1 MAGHLYDTIFN
12 RLLPLGDDVIL
23 CPAHGHGSA
32 CGGAIADRVWTTLG
46 LERKLNPKLQFTDR
60 EDFIA
65 NVARKL
71 EKPPYFSRM
80 EAWNLAGT
88 PLMGTLHPIKGHSD
102 GALPVAA
109 PLSPEAF
116 AEKAQDAVVLD
127 TRMELG
133 FGAAHVP
140 GALSIWMGGVPRFAG
155 WFLPYDRPLLLVT
168 ETADPTPV
176 IRALVRIGYDN
187 VIGCL
192 SGGMLA
198 WHMAGRESAS
208 IRTTTVQGLCRLLD
222 ANREPW
228 ILDVRSDAEVEAGPV
243 PGAHHIHLTQLPQHL
258 DEVPEDRSIHIF
270 CGSGL
275 RSMVAASLL
284 RREGWEDLVVVLGGL
299 AGWRSTTCPL
309 EL

>member
-1 MAGHLYDTIFN
+1 
-12 RLLPLGDDVIL
+12 
-23 CPAHGHGSA
+23 
-32 CGGAIADRVWTTLG
+32 
-46 LERKLNPKLQFTDR
+46 LQFTDR
-60 EDFIA
+60 KEFIA
-65 NVARKL
+65 NVAKKL

-80 EAWNLAGT
+80 EAWNVAGA
-88 PLMGTLHPIKGHSD
+88 PLMGPRHPIEGHSDGALHPIKGHSDGALHPIKGHSDGALHPIKGHSD
-102 GALPVAA
+102 GALPIAT

-116 AEKAQDAVVLD
+116 AEKARDAVVLD

-133 FGAAHVP
+133 FAAAHVP
-140 GALSIWMGGVPRFAG
+140 DAISIWMEGVPRFAG
-155 WFLPYDRPLLLVT
+155 WFLPYDRPILLVT
-168 ETADPTPV
+168 EMADPTPV
-176 IRALVRIGYDN
+176 VRALVRIGYDN
-187 VIGCL
+187 VVGSL
-192 SGGMLA
+192 AGGMLA

-222 ANREPW
+222 AHGEPW

-243 PGAHHIHLTQLPQHL
+243 PDAHHIHLTQLPRRL
-258 DEVPEDRSIHIF
+258 DAVPEERSIHVF

-284 RREGWEDLVVVLGGL
+284 RRQGWEDLVVVLGGL